1 MTQPDGTRLL
11 SEETVR
17 LPDGRLAQL
26 SVGGDPRGPA
36 VFFLHGCP
44 DTRRAAWS
52 GHAVAERLGLRLIA
66 VNRPGYGLSTA
77 HDSGHLTVA
86 DDVAVVADLL
96 GVAGFAVL
104 GMSVGG
110 PYALACAARH
120 PDRVTAAAIVS
131 APGMAVAMRPPVHRD
146 DLSDDQV
153 AFFRRLAG
161 VSAVEGMGLVRPEF
175 ERYVAQLDPGDPDE
189 DALARRW
196 LEGLPPPDAAL
207 MASLPASD
215 VAASLRESLAQLE
228 GYLRDAVVTFRGWPF
243 DVADVRCPVS
253 LWYGDLDANAPPR
266 NGIWLAERIGG
277 ATLSVREQ
285 TSHLGALLLQWEP
298 ILTMLRRASSRS

>member
-1 MTQPDGTRLL
+1 MTRPNGTLL
-11 SEETVR
+11 LPEDTVR

-26 SVGGDPRGPA
+26 SVGGDPRGRV

-52 GHAVAERLGLRLIA
+52 GHAVAERLGLCLVA

-77 HDSGHLTVA
+77 HDSDHLTVA
-86 DDVAVVADLL
+86 DDVVAVADLL
-96 GVAGFAVL
+96 GVAAFAVL

-120 PDRVTAAAIVS
+120 HDRVAAAAIVS
-131 APGMAVAMRPPVHRD
+131 APGMAVEMRPPVHRD
-146 DLSDDQV
+146 DLSEDQT
-153 AFFRRLAG
+153 AFFRRLAA
-161 VSAVEGMGLVRPEF
+161 VSVVDGMTLVRPEF
-175 ERYVAQLDPGDPDE
+175 EQYVAQLDPGDPDE
-189 DALARRW
+189 DALAGRW
-196 LEGLPPPDAAL
+196 LEGLPPEDAEL
-207 MASLPASD
+207 MVSLPASD
-215 VAASLRESLAQLE
+215 VAASVRESLAQLD

-243 DVADVRCPVS
+243 DLADVRCPVS

-266 NGIWLAERIGG
+266 NGLWLAERISS

-285 TSHLGALLLQWEP
+285 TSHLGALLHQWEP
-298 ILTMLRRASSRS
+298 ILTTLGRAGSSS